1 MFEDTCY
8 CYLASDMNKQAEE
21 LADKCI
27 AREDFDDLRKANFWC
42 IKGDIHNSVEFYETA
57 WELSNKRHARSMRS
71 LGALFVHLKRYD
83 EAAAALKNALDLNH
97 LQPGTWF
104 AHGCASLVCGDYSGA
119 AKSFRRCVTL
129 GIRQYF
135 ECSTKN
141 VKNTIISRRG
151 RIWPTR
157 SSKQET
163 NLPRTEAWQKRS
175 NVTIKNGNCGRTF

>member
-21 LADKCI
+21 LADECI

-129 GIRQYF
+129 GIPILNFQLKMSRIRQF
-135 ECSTKN
+135 RGVGESGQRGAQ
-141 VKNTIISRRG
+141 SRKQTRCAQKLG
-151 RIWPTR
+151 R
-157 SSKQET
+157 SDQM
-163 NLPRTEAWQKRS
+163 
-175 NVTIKNGNCGRTF
+175 

>member
-1 MFEDTCY
+1 MVLEQFKKSILALEMFEDTCY
-8 CYLASDMNKQAEE
+8 CYIASDMNKQAEE

-27 AREDFDDLRKANFWC
+27 ARDDFDDLRKANFWC

-83 EAAAALKNALDLNH
+83 EAASALRNALDLNH

-104 AHGCASLVCGDYSGA
+104 AHGCASLVCGDYKGA

-129 GIRQYF
+129 GIRL
-135 ECSTKN
+135 
-141 VKNTIISRRG
+141 V
-151 RIWPTR
+151 
-157 SSKQET
+157 
-163 NLPRTEAWQKRS
+163 
-175 NVTIKNGNCGRTF
+175 

>member
-1 MFEDTCY
+1 LVKIKKNHNFFIFSIKINWVYCAKHFLALEMFEDTCY

-42 IKGDIHNSVEFYETA
+42 IKGDIHNSVEYYETA
-57 WELSNKRHARSMRS
+57 WELSNKMHARSMRS

-129 GIRQYF
+129 GIR
-135 ECSTKN
+135 
-141 VKNTIISRRG
+141 
-151 RIWPTR
+151 
-157 SSKQET
+157 
-163 NLPRTEAWQKRS
+163 LP
-175 NVTIKNGNCGRTF
+175 IF